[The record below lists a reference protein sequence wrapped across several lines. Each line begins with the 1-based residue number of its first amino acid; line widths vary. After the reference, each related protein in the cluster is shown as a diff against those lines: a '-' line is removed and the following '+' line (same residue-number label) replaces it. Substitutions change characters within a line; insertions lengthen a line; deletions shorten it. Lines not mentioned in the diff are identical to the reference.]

1 MKIRS
6 LFRNISSRTLKRT
19 LFVLGFLLMMVSI
32 RTYLAHERLVK
43 ERAKAHY
50 IDARRIEE
58 HFFDR
63 VKRNAQFLNQ
73 TKAFLVSNDSITFKS
88 FHEFYQESKGNLL
101 IALPYS
107 IGCILPGSQ
116 KSEKVSAVAGDLS
129 TEHSMDKSF
138 VAFQERSNL
147 EPYES
152 FGFDYMTNRRCKE
165 LLEISRDS
173 GSLTMGAILDL
184 NYDKNCA
191 PQKQVVMF
199 LPIYQKGKPL
209 QNSLERRNALKAWV
223 FLRTNVQDFMTSSL
237 EIKEELL
244 LLKDFQLQ
252 IFNDSVSSST
262 LLFENHPSNDLSQV
276 GFRDALYNFNEAKW
290 YFKFSKLG
298 EKNLWLDGYILSSI
312 FIGSLLCFLVF
323 LLLLFVYQA
332 GDQARAL
339 AADLTIQYR
348 RSEERLSVA
357 LQAAKES
364 VWEWDFTTN
373 EVYFSPFGKAMLGYT
388 DEEVQNDFSSWEKLI
403 HPDDFELANTYLRS
417 FLMGD
422 SEYYDNEYRMQHKN
436 GHYLIILSKATKQ
449 FDPITGELLRLVGT
463 QVDVTENR
471 LIAQKLRESEARFR
485 LMAENVIDVIWVLNV
500 DQKRFTYISPSVFA
514 LRGFTAE
521 EALSQDID
529 FRRDGPGSSKELL
542 ESIQSRVVLLKNDQ
556 DFDCYFTD
564 EVLLPHKDGD
574 LIWVEIISR
583 YQYNNDGELEVLGVT
598 RKIEERK
605 KFERLIV
612 DTNKQLQDINSIKDK
627 FFGIIAHDLRNPFIV
642 INGMSELLLANY
654 KKFDQEKKIKY
665 ISSIASSSKTAS
677 QLLENLL
684 LWARSQSDTIQ
695 FLVEDIVLEPFLNNM
710 ASDLSASL
718 AAKDIALD
726 IIIDNPEI
734 VKADRYM
741 LSFIVRNLVGNA
753 IKFSERNQ
761 AIQIKAQKNKNSTVI
776 CVSDHGVGIHKR
788 DQKKL
793 FAISE
798 KFTMPGTENEIGSG
812 LGLLLCKEFVERNKG
827 EIWVESEV
835 GQGSSFYFSLPLT
848 NA

>member
-6 LFRNISSRTLKRT
+6 LFKNISSRTLKRS
-19 LFVLGFLLMMVSI
+19 LFVLGFLLLMVGI
-32 RTYLAHERLVK
+32 RTYIAHERLVE

-50 IDARRIEE
+50 VDARRIEE

-63 VKRNAQFLNQ
+63 LKRNAQFLNQ
-73 TKAFLVSNDSITFKS
+73 TKAFLTSNDSISFKTFDA
-88 FHEFYQESKGNLL
+88 FYQESKGNLL
-101 IALPYS
+101 IALLYS

-116 KSEKVSAVAGDLS
+116 KSEKVSAVTGSLS
-129 TEHSMDKSF
+129 TENSMDKTF
-138 VAFQERSNL
+138 VAFQERSNV

-152 FGFDYMTNRRCKE
+152 LGFDYMTNQKCKN
-165 LLEISRDS
+165 LLEVSRDS

-184 NYDKNCA
+184 NYDKNG
-191 PQKQVVMF
+191 PLQKQVVMF

-209 QNSLERRNALKAWV
+209 RNSLERRNALKAWV
-223 FLRTNVQDFMTSSL
+223 FLRTNLQDFMTSSL

-262 LLFENHPSNDLSQV
+262 LLFENNPSNDLSQL
-276 GFRDALYNFNEAKW
+276 GFRDALYNFNEAHW

-298 EKNLWLDGYILSSI
+298 EKNLWVDGYILSSI
-312 FIGSLLCFLVF
+312 MIGSLISFLVF

-364 VWEWDFTTN
+364 VWEWNLSTN
-373 EVYFSPFGKAMLGYT
+373 EVYFSPYGKAMLGYT

-403 HPDDFELANTYLRS
+403 HPDDFEMSNTYLRA
-417 FLMGD
+417 FIMGD
-422 SEYYDNEYRMQHKN
+422 SEYYENEFRMQHKD
-436 GHYLIILSKATKQ
+436 GHYLTILSKATKQ
-449 FDPITGELLRLVGT
+449 FDTSTGKLFRLVGT

-471 LIAQKLRESEARFR
+471 FIAQMLSESEAKFR
-485 LMAENVIDVIWVLNV
+485 LMAENMIDVVWVLNL

-521 EALSQDID
+521 EALSQDVA
-529 FRRDGPGSSKELL
+529 FRSEGPGSSKELL
-542 ESIQSRVVLLKNDQ
+542 ESIQNRVSLFKTDQ
-556 DFDCYFTD
+556 DFDRYFTD
-564 EVLLPHKDGD
+564 EVLVPHKNGN

-583 YQYNNDGELEVLGVT
+583 YQYNNDGEFEVLGVT

-605 KFERLIV
+605 KFEKLIM
-612 DTNKQLQDINSIKDK
+612 DKNDQLHDINSIKDK
-627 FFGIIAHDLRNPFIV
+627 FFGIIAHDLRNPFLA

-684 LWARSQSDTIQ
+684 LWAKSQSDTIQ
-695 FLVEDIVLEPFLNNM
+695 FVKEEIVLEVFLM
-710 ASDLSASL
+710 SMHEELESPL
-718 AAKDIALD
+718 IAKDIKLEVV
-726 IIIDNPEI
+726 IDDPAI
-734 VKADRYM
+734 VIADRYM
-741 LSFIVRNLVGNA
+741 LSFIIRNLVGNA

-761 AIQIKAQKNKNSTVI
+761 SIQIKAQKNKNIVVI
-776 CVSDHGVGIHKR
+776 CVSDHGLGINKV

-793 FAISE
+793 FDITE

-812 LGLLLCKEFVERNKG
+812 LGLLLCKEFVERHSGK
-827 EIWVESEV
+827 IWVESEV